1 MKQTPMIPL
10 FCLALMACSGSDA
23 PPSRDAAASTTD
35 PGRDALVSAATGIA
49 AAASGQLQPLATPLD
64 TGIELDFPYTR
75 LMDTRN
81 EIAGATIRQ
90 VVIEVVDLPLS
101 EALAALRASIND
113 AGYATSDEQQVQG
126 ALLLAFRKGRSDIN
140 LTASEEADGRGGA
153 SGRGT
158 GSIALRLTTHP
169 ER

>member
-1 MKQTPMIPL
+1 MKPTLPIPL
-10 FCLALMACSGSDA
+10 FCFLLTACGGSEA
-23 PPSRDAAASTTD
+23 PPRAATAANDAAA
-35 PGRDALVSAATGIA
+35 DALTSAAGGIA
-49 AAASGQLQPLATPLD
+49 AAASGQLQALATPID

-75 LMDTRN
+75 LLDTRN
-81 EIAGATIRQ
+81 QIAGATIRQ
-90 VVIEVVDLPLS
+90 VVIEVVDTPLP
-101 EALAALRASIND
+101 EAVAALRASINA

-140 LTASEEADGRGGA
+140 LTASEEADARGGV

-158 GSIALRLTTHP
+158 GSIALRMTTQP